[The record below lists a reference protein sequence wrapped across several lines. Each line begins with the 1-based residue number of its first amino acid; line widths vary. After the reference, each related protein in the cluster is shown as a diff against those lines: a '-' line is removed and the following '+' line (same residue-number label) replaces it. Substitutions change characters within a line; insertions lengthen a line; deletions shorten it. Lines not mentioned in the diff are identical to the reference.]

1 MKVVKLN
8 ISGMHCSACSAAID
22 KNLQK
27 IDNIREEWDDM
38 ISPINLM
45 LQDKLRFEHPITY
58 RIYRSW
64 DDLEEYQMLGI
75 NKARIALEGKE
86 NV

>member
-1 MKVVKLN
+1 M
-8 ISGMHCSACSAAID
+8 
-22 KNLQK
+22 QK

-38 ISPINLM
+38 ISTINLM

>member
-1 MKVVKLN
+1 M
-8 ISGMHCSACSAAID
+8 
-22 KNLQK
+22 QK